1 MSNNLD
7 YKLTL
12 EDYFSNGMSKAIGQ
26 TDRLD
31 SKMGSLGST
40 IRNVIGL
47 TALISLGKSM
57 VDVGTSFQNAEA
69 QLTTALGSAKQAHE
83 LFLDMQKEAVN
94 SPFNFEQILKGTV
107 ALISSGESVMGA
119 KGVFNDLATA
129 MAANGKVGGD
139 ELDRMNTNLIQ
150 IRNNGHATQMDI
162 KQFGDAG
169 IPIYQLLNDYAAK
182 YNKQLKKGKIS
193 YEDITGALKLAGQ
206 EGGRYFSAQER
217 MMGSTSAKLAN
228 LKDAWNNM
236 LFDIFVEFEPE
247 IRKAVEMITKFFSFI
262 KENATLIKFGLEV
275 AAITIIFT
283 KLTQAVYAFTIAL
296 EFNPVI
302 LATTLIVGL
311 AAAMFLLSNDTAEA
325 TKQQYKL
332 FNSLNEVGQKAL
344 GVFNVLKGVSKL
356 MSAGFDA
363 KARASA
369 YNDVATGI
377 AMWGQAG
384 TIGSKK
390 AVGVMDDT
398 DFYKKG
404 GAGADN
410 SGSASSAAEMSRRPQ
425 NLNININHLVEH
437 LEVRAATLSET
448 PIQIKE
454 LVAQALLEAVND
466 ANLMTK

>member
-107 ALISSGESVMGA
+107 GLISSGESVMGA

-193 YEDITGALKLAGQ
+193 YEDIRS
-206 EGGRYFSAQER
+206 EEH
-217 MMGSTSAKLAN
+217 TSELQS
-228 LKDAWNNM
+228 
-236 LFDIFVEFEPE
+236 
-247 IRKAVEMITKFFSFI
+247 R
-262 KENATLIKFGLEV
+262 
-275 AAITIIFT
+275 
-283 KLTQAVYAFTIAL
+283 
-296 EFNPVI
+296 
-302 LATTLIVGL
+302 
-311 AAAMFLLSNDTAEA
+311 
-325 TKQQYKL
+325 QY
-332 FNSLNEVGQKAL
+332 
-344 GVFNVLKGVSKL
+344 
-356 MSAGFDA
+356 
-363 KARASA
+363 
-369 YNDVATGI
+369 
-377 AMWGQAG
+377 
-384 TIGSKK
+384 
-390 AVGVMDDT
+390 
-398 DFYKKG
+398 
-404 GAGADN
+404 
-410 SGSASSAAEMSRRPQ
+410 
-425 NLNININHLVEH
+425 LVCR
-437 LEVRAATLSET
+437 L
-448 PIQIKE
+448 
-454 LVAQALLEAVND
+454 LLE
-466 ANLMTK
+466 